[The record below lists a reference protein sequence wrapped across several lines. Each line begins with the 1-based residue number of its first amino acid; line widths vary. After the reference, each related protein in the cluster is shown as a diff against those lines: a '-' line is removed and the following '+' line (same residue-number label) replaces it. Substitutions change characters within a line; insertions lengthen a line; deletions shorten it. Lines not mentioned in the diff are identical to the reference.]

1 MKKIKIKIHVLTV
14 NRTRIW
20 STTKCNKYRPTHLG
34 NYEKHKNMN
43 GHAIKTVAHQQQ
55 THE

>member
-1 MKKIKIKIHVLTV
+1 MFWLWIELGYNQLPSATNVGI
-14 NRTRIW
+14 
-20 STTKCNKYRPTHLG
+20 THLG